1 MKDKKKWRKK
11 VLAFALAML
20 TFTGI
25 FFENSVMTQ
34 AENKEEKQKITSKY
48 IICFMTDRK
57 KMFFPILW

>member
-1 MKDKKKWRKK
+1 M
-11 VLAFALAML
+11 LAFALAML
-20 TFTGI
+20 TLPA

-57 KMFFPILW
+57 KNVFPILW

>member
-34 AENKEEKQKITSKY
+34 AENKRGKN
-48 IICFMTDRK
+48 RK
-57 KMFFPILW
+57 LHQSILFAL